1 MTETET
7 ALQPVDRILVCGGRD
22 YADKETIKRVLN
34 ELYNASKFTQM
45 IEGGASGADSLCA
58 SWAGAIGI
66 HVIEVKAQWDKYGKR
81 AGPIRNA
88 DMLNLKPDL
97 VVAFP
102 GGRGTKDMIG
112 KAKAAGVKVIEVPDS
127 TRPQ

>member
-1 MTETET
+1 MTATETRP
-7 ALQPVDRILVCGGRD
+7 PVDRILVCGGRD

-34 ELYNASKFTQM
+34 ELYEDHKFTQM

-58 SWAGAIGI
+58 SWAGAIGV
-66 HVIEVKAQWDKYGKR
+66 HVIQVKAQWDKHGKK

-88 DMLNLKPDL
+88 EMLSLKPDL

-102 GGRGTKDMIG
+102 GVRGTKDMVT
-112 KAKAAGVKVIEVPDS
+112 KAKAAGVKVIEVGVA
-127 TRPQ
+127 